1 MCWSTYSPIC
11 SIVLMIL
18 NSLDWFKLRFI
29 LCMKKDQWCQPALS
43 VAIPLLIFTSLIL
56 NFITGT
62 RWCRCLPV
70 STVSFRM
77 SNQQFW
83 KCLEKIRDRLLYYWV
98 IPITSKRIWYTGKLE
113 QIFNLWDLVL
123 SNKNCQ
129 YDSLKLV

>member
-18 NSLDWFKLRFI
+18 NSLDLFKLKVYIMYEKR
-29 LCMKKDQWCQPALS
+29 S
-43 VAIPLLIFTSLIL
+43 VISACTVSSHSIVDFHFL